1 MPASALATLYEQFRA
16 SCEYGSLDVGGLFA
30 QYQYWINLNDADVAW
45 LEAVGRAF
53 AAAGGSGA
61 VKLADVALEAGL
73 RAAGVSAVRADIQVS
88 SPTLS
93 GIDPATGYIEDPVN
107 SATGNFVLPETDL
120 AYGGLSQRLMV
131 SRMYN
136 STLAAGYDDASR
148 CGVLGPGWST
158 ILDQRLVVD
167 DDEARWVRDDGR
179 EIVFP
184 LARGRSE
191 GHADEKGPW
200 RAVQDNVW
208 LWRGDAADAAVAQP
222 AGVVGPVW
230 IIGDNGGDRCV
241 FTIDG
246 AWVGADSGAGDGV
259 WVERHEDAA
268 VALHCEWGRSI
279 NLFYEQGRLVKAT
292 ASDGRSVDYTYDNH
306 GRLVEVNRPD
316 GICCYRW
323 DGWLLTQV
331 IDTSGVAQCVNT
343 FDDLG
348 RICTQ
353 QDATGH
359 LTRFTYLPGG
369 VTVADD
375 GQGHHCNTWIS
386 DERGRTV
393 GIIDADG
400 QRTSMLYDRYGN
412 LVSVTDRAGKVIRH
426 AYDDRGH
433 RIGTTLPT
441 GGTIDYSW
449 DDADRLTAISTGGQL
464 RVRLDYDG
472 SQPTPV
478 RLADAHG
485 TMMTMTWHHG
495 LLKRLV
501 DATGVSIGMDYDK
514 YGQLTAMTDGVG
526 ATWQIGHDQAG
537 YVTEIVTPLGN
548 RTQMSYDQAG
558 HMTERIDPDGACWS
572 YAYDD
577 AGYLETATAPDG
589 GRTCYTWGPAG
600 QITTITDPTGATTA
614 LSYDEVGDLTGI
626 GLPDG
631 AGWAF
636 LRDTMARICGVTDPA
651 GGTWRA
657 SYTVTGQLASL
668 TDPTGASLRATTTGH
683 HTQITNGAGRI
694 IAATHVDDYG
704 RVISATDVFGS
715 TSRIDYNAGGLPAV
729 FTDPLGADT
738 RFGYDRVGHLT
749 DITSPTGLEE
759 HYSYDEAGRLASTTD
774 PTGARTCY
782 HYDADSR
789 LVEVVD
795 PTGVATTY
803 TWDPVGRLVET
814 RVGERVTFSADY
826 DTCGRP
832 VRTWDPIAGNRSLR
846 YDQAGRL
853 ISAVD
858 AAGQVHRYTWDKRGR
873 LATATTGADTISTYR
888 YNQLDQVIESTD
900 PAGGIHHYTW
910 NPAGRLASHTGPDG
924 SLTTY
929 DMANGTE
936 TVTING
942 HVSTRKWW
950 DCDARQLHIDDH
962 TDPAA
967 SLHHFISI
975 DARGLVCDHTT
986 TDDEG
991 NVISRHH
998 WDWDREGRLTRAND
1012 AHTSVSYDYREDGLP
1027 ARITHSTLGTTTL
1040 TGDDAGRLSD
1050 IITPNHH
1057 DHWDHDSGLLCR
1069 YTHDGHTTRI
1079 ARDHQ
1084 GRVTG
1089 LDTPDGVWSYTYNQ
1103 AGSLITATGPRTH
1116 HTWTHDAYGR
1126 LANHTTSEDNPQS
1139 QSETVFN
1146 WDCHGRLADTRT
1158 RKHGDTSV
1166 THYAYDPAG
1175 RRTSATGN
1183 GSDRRYSWDT
1193 RGWLSGITTDTT
1205 TTSTHVDALGYPSR
1219 ITTQDQHI
1227 HVDWDLV
1234 TGTPTS
1240 IDGHPVLALPASR
1253 TLGTTPTGE
1262 VDHWRATTPTS
1273 PQDPYQPISSTI
1285 EGVPDTIRLAGNTL
1299 ILDGHPWWGARLYDP
1314 ATTTFLT
1321 PDPETPPIGALW
1333 ANNPYNYANN
1343 NPLTLTD
1350 PLGTHPVTDDQL
1362 AGLAH
1367 PVQHWW
1373 TTHKHRILSPG
1384 FIGGAIL
1391 IGLGIGV
1398 AATGVGGP
1406 IGAAMISGALISGG
1420 FSASSQKYT
1429 TGRVNQGTFIKDTLI
1444 GGVVGGV
1451 GAGTTNLVG
1460 SHILQHSDTAAALV
1474 ETYAADPTVA
1484 RAGSGILAK
1493 LRGKT
1498 AADNALKQAVKEGDD
1513 VSELFIRK
1521 KLVNSTASQ
1530 FTTTNTNYILS
1541 TSLYDDKHFSAK
1553 GLMIA
1558 NSQTGVQALTE
1569 TMLKLPTHTIAP
1581 STIPGYRTPDGFKQ
1595 GLAEAGKE
1603 AAWSISTDIISDDTK
1618 ALFDYGSGS
1627 YDSNPIKE
1635 NGIKHVAKGIGKSI
1649 HTGFPDAHVE
1659 NWTTHRHPR
1668 SR

>member
-1 MPASALATLYEQFRA
+1 
-16 SCEYGSLDVGGLFA
+16 
-30 QYQYWINLNDADVAW
+30 
-45 LEAVGRAF
+45 
-53 AAAGGSGA
+53 
-61 VKLADVALEAGL
+61 
-73 RAAGVSAVRADIQVS
+73 
-88 SPTLS
+88 
-93 GIDPATGYIEDPVN
+93 
-107 SATGNFVLPETDL
+107 
-120 AYGGLSQRLMV
+120 
-131 SRMYN
+131 
-136 STLAAGYDDASR
+136 
-148 CGVLGPGWST
+148 
-158 ILDQRLVVD
+158 
-167 DDEARWVRDDGR
+167 
-179 EIVFP
+179 
-184 LARGRSE
+184 
-191 GHADEKGPW
+191 
-200 RAVQDNVW
+200 
-208 LWRGDAADAAVAQP
+208 
-222 AGVVGPVW
+222 
-230 IIGDNGGDRCV
+230 
-241 FTIDG
+241 
-246 AWVGADSGAGDGV
+246 
-259 WVERHEDAA
+259 
-268 VALHCEWGRSI
+268 
-279 NLFYEQGRLVKAT
+279 
-292 ASDGRSVDYTYDNH
+292 
-306 GRLVEVNRPD
+306 
-316 GICCYRW
+316 
-323 DGWLLTQV
+323 
-331 IDTSGVAQCVNT
+331 
-343 FDDLG
+343 
-348 RICTQ
+348 
-353 QDATGH
+353 
-359 LTRFTYLPGG
+359 
-369 VTVADD
+369 
-375 GQGHHCNTWIS
+375 
-386 DERGRTV
+386 
-393 GIIDADG
+393 
-400 QRTSMLYDRYGN
+400 
-412 LVSVTDRAGKVIRH
+412 
-426 AYDDRGH
+426 
-433 RIGTTLPT
+433 
-441 GGTIDYSW
+441 
-449 DDADRLTAISTGGQL
+449 
-464 RVRLDYDG
+464 
-472 SQPTPV
+472 
-478 RLADAHG
+478 
-485 TMMTMTWHHG
+485 MTMTWRHG
-495 LLKRLV
+495 LLRRVV
-501 DATGVSIGMDYDK
+501 DATGTSLGIDYDK
-514 YGQLTAMTDGVG
+514 YGQVTAITNGVG
-526 ATWQIGHDQAG
+526 ATWHISHDLAGYVTQILTPLGYRTQTAHDQAG
-537 YVTEIVTPLGN
+537 RL
-548 RTQMSYDQAG
+548 
-558 HMTERIDPDGACWS
+558 TERIAPDGACWS
-572 YAYDD
+572 YSYDD
-577 AGYLETATAPDG
+577 AGHLETATAPDG
-589 GRTCYTWGPAG
+589 GRTCYTWGPDG
-600 QITTITDPTGATTA
+600 QITTITDPTGATTT

-636 LRDTMARICGVTDPA
+636 LRDAMARLCRVTDPA

-657 SYTVTGQLASL
+657 SYTVTGELASL
-668 TDPTGASLRATTTGH
+668 TDPTGASLHAATTDH
-683 HTQITNGAGRI
+683 HTQVTNAAGRV
-694 IAATHVDDYG
+694 IASTRVDDYG
-704 RVISATDVFGS
+704 RVVSTTDVFGA
-715 TSRIDYNAGGLPAV
+715 TSRIDYNTAGLPAV
-729 FTDPLGADT
+729 LTDSLGADI
-738 RFGYDRVGHLT
+738 RFGYDRAGHLT

-759 HYSYDEAGRLASTTD
+759 QYSYDEAGRLASTTD
-774 PTGARTCY
+774 PTGALTCY
-782 HYDADSR
+782 RYDADSR

-803 TWDPVGRLVET
+803 TWDPVGRLAET
-814 RVGERVTFSADY
+814 RVGGRVTFSADY

-832 VRTWDPIAGNRSLR
+832 VRTWDPVAGKRSLR

-858 AAGQVHRYTWDKRGR
+858 TAGQVHRYTWDKRGR
-873 LATATTGADTISTYR
+873 LVTATTGTDAISTYR
-888 YNQLDQVIESTD
+888 YNQLDQIIESTD

-910 NPAGRLASHTGPDG
+910 NPAGRLASHTDPDG
-924 SLTTY
+924 GVTTY
-929 DMANGTE
+929 AMTDGAE

-967 SLHHFISI
+967 PLHHLISI

-986 TDDEG
+986 TDAEG
-991 NVISRHH
+991 QVISHHH

-1027 ARITHSTLGTTTL
+1027 ARITHSTLGTATL
-1040 TGDDAGRLSD
+1040 TWDDAGRLTD
-1050 IITPNHH
+1050 ITTPGHH

-1079 ARDHQ
+1079 TRDHQ

-1158 RKHGDTSV
+1158 CAHGDTAT
-1166 THYAYDPAG
+1166 THYGYDAAG

-1240 IDGHPVLALPASR
+1240 IDGHPVLALPAGR
-1253 TLGTTPTGE
+1253 TLGTTPVDE
-1262 VDHWRATTPTS
+1262 VDHWRATTPVK
-1273 PQDPYQPISSTI
+1273 PQDPYQPVSAAI

-1321 PDPETPPIGALW
+1321 PDPETPPAGALW
-1333 ANNPYNYANN
+1333 ANNPYDYANN

-1362 AGLAH
+1362 AGLTH

-1384 FIGGAIL
+1384 FIGGAMA
-1391 IGLGIGV
+1391 IGFGIAV

-1429 TGRVNQGTFIKDTLI
+1429 TGRVDRGTFIKDTLI

-1460 SHILQHSDTAAALV
+1460 SHILQHSDTATALLK
-1474 ETYAADPTVA
+1474 TYATDPTVA

-1493 LRGKT
+1493 LQGKT
-1498 AADNALKQAVKEGDD
+1498 AADNALKQAAKKGED

-1521 KLVNSTASQ
+1521 KLVSSTASQ

-1558 NSQTGVQALTE
+1558 NSQTGVQTLTE

-1581 STIPGYRTPDGFKQ
+1581 STIPGYHTPDGFKQ

-1603 AAWSISTDIISDDTK
+1603 AAWSISTDIISDGTK

-1627 YDSNPIKE
+1627 YDSNPIKK